1 MVVDGDVP
9 TFVFGVALGVAPAVL
24 GVTPVPTTPDGVV
37 DGDVLSF
44 VPGVVPCVALVP
56 AAPVGDVVDG
66 GMVGFVFGVATPGP
80 VVPGAPPLLA
90 SLPLPA

>member
-44 VPGVVPCVALVP
+44 VF
-56 AAPVGDVVDG
+56 GDIP
-66 GMVGFVFGVATPGP
+66 PGP
-80 VVPGAPPLLA
+80 VVPGAPPLTA
-90 SLPLPA
+90 SVPLLV

>member
-1 MVVDGDVP
+1 MALGLGARVA
-9 TFVFGVALGVAPAVL
+9 FGVA
-24 GVTPVPTTPDGVV
+24 PVPTAPDGVV

-44 VPGVVPCVALVP
+44 VPGVVPCVAPVP

-66 GMVGFVFGVATPGP
+66 GMVGFVFGVTPPGP
-80 VVPGAPPLLA
+80 VVPGAPPWLA

>member
-44 VPGVVPCVALVP
+44 VF
-56 AAPVGDVVDG
+56 GDIP
-66 GMVGFVFGVATPGP
+66 PGP
-80 VVPGAPPLLA
+80 VVPGAPPLIA
-90 SLPLPA
+90 SVSLPV